1 MKNFSIGL
9 NVLLLVAVVVLYIL
23 HFAGNNR
30 AGNESEGVKVVNP
43 GTKIVY
49 INMDTLLSNYTQSRE
64 LNEAFLKKIEKYKTD
79 MNVKM
84 KSLVK
89 RQDEYQRKLEN
100 NGFVTRESANQ
111 EYYDIVLESQNME
124 RLKQETQENILR
136 EQNEINKKLYDVI
149 IAFLKEY
156 NKEKGY
162 NLILSTTLGGTVFY
176 AEDGFD
182 ITQDILKQLNA
193 QYKKK

>member
-23 HFAGNNR
+23 HFAGNTKT
-30 AGNESEGVKVVNP
+30 GNESEGVKVVNP
-43 GTKIVY
+43 EAKIVY

-89 RQDEYQRKLEN
+89 RQEEYQRKLEN

-124 RLKQETQENILR
+124 RLKQETQESILR

-156 NKEKGY
+156 NKDKGY
-162 NLILSTTLGGTVFY
+162 SLILSTTLGGTVFY

>member
-9 NVLLLVAVVVLYIL
+9 NVLLLVAVIVLYIL
-23 HFAGNNR
+23 HFAGNTKT
-30 AGNESEGVKVVNP
+30 GNESEGVKVVNP
-43 GTKIVY
+43 EAKIVY

-89 RQDEYQRKLEN
+89 RQEEYQRKLEN

-124 RLKQETQENILR
+124 RLKQETQESILR

-156 NKEKGY
+156 NKDKGY
-162 NLILSTTLGGTVFY
+162 SLILSTTLGGTVFY

>member
-1 MKNFSIGL
+1 M
-9 NVLLLVAVVVLYIL
+9 
-23 HFAGNNR
+23 
-30 AGNESEGVKVVNP
+30 
-43 GTKIVY
+43 
-49 INMDTLLSNYTQSRE
+49 
-64 LNEAFLKKIEKYKTD
+64 
-79 MNVKM
+79 
-84 KSLVK
+84 
-89 RQDEYQRKLEN
+89 
-100 NGFVTRESANQ
+100 TRESANQ

-124 RLKQETQENILR
+124 RLKQETQESILR
-136 EQNEINKKLYDVI
+136 EQNEINKKLYAVI

>member
-1 MKNFSIGL
+1 
-9 NVLLLVAVVVLYIL
+9 
-23 HFAGNNR
+23 
-30 AGNESEGVKVVNP
+30 
-43 GTKIVY
+43 
-49 INMDTLLSNYTQSRE
+49 MDTLLSNYTQSRE

>member
-9 NVLLLVAVVVLYIL
+9 NVLLLVAVIVLYIL
-23 HFAGNNR
+23 HFAGNTET
-30 AGNESEGVKVVNP
+30 GSESEGVKVVNP
-43 GTKIVY
+43 EAKIVY

-89 RQDEYQRKLEN
+89 RQEEYQRKLEN

-124 RLKQETQENILR
+124 RLKQETQESILR

-156 NKEKGY
+156 NKDKGY
-162 NLILSTTLGGTVFY
+162 SLILSTTLGGTVFY